1 MNFFQHRTY
10 PFGTL
15 DPFGKPPVT
24 DKELS
29 AKVGNGCGVGSPVLW
44 VWTLMFNL
52 LNFKRFFRCGAY
64 GALLVFSSLLLG
76 AAKEPAYPQGD
87 GKIRLYTYYLG
98 EIEEITFR
106 QGGKISPQA
115 LEKVN
120 EMLRSREGGETASV
134 DPRLL
139 DLLDHLQDHFGV
151 DTVEIISGFRSNEFN
166 QELYDNGH
174 QVSQKSYHTQG
185 RAIDFHMDEIKEE
198 TLRDYLQELK
208 LGGVGY
214 YGPLDFIH
222 IDTGPYRTWGGSEQF
237 ERKLIGILDAEA
249 PVQLTSDKND
259 YLPGDAL
266 YFTWKF
272 EKDEKPKNVESVRL
286 EHFWRGEWVP
296 CSAMKIPEKNSILPI
311 SDLKCP
317 VGNNES
323 PYGKYR
329 WIFKLKDKNELL
341 SSNEFYLK
349 KK

>member
-1 MNFFQHRTY
+1 
-10 PFGTL
+10 
-15 DPFGKPPVT
+15 
-24 DKELS
+24 
-29 AKVGNGCGVGSPVLW
+29 
-44 VWTLMFNL
+44 MFNSL
-52 LNFKRFFRCGAY
+52 KLKYIYRY
-64 GALLVFSSLLLG
+64 GAGLVLILFSTLFLG
-76 AAKEPAYPQGD
+76 AAPEPVYPRGD

-98 EIEEITFR
+98 EVEEITFR
-106 QGGKISPQA
+106 QGGKISKEA
-115 LEKVN
+115 LAKVN
-120 EMLRSREGGETASV
+120 QMLRSREGGETASI

-151 DTVEIISGFRSNEFN
+151 DTIEIISGFRSSEFN
-166 QELYDNGH
+166 NELYAAGR
-174 QVSQKSYHTQG
+174 QVSQKSLHTQG
-185 RAIDFHMDEIKEE
+185 RAIDFHIDEIKEE
-198 TLRDYLQELK
+198 TLRDYLQQLK

-272 EKDEKPKNVESVRL
+272 EKDENLKNVESVRL

-296 CSAMKIPEKNSILPI
+296 CSAMKIPEKKSTLPI
-311 SDLKCP
+311 SDLNCP

-323 PYGKYR
+323 PFGKYR
-329 WIFKLKDKNELL
+329 WIFKLKDRNQLL

-349 KK
+349 KQ